1 MEFRYLGFEQRMNA
15 RKFGF
20 DVTEK
25 GQPARHFSVT
35 ADMALFLTYHVAFQE
50 GPSLSAAKLA
60 ADLEH
65 KIEGKEH
72 ELTLDDLRTHS
83 EARSAAIA
91 ERAALRRPARRRVP
105 LTSPSIPATQAQT
118 AVAAASAS
126 PAGEPVSNWKNF
138 RI

>member
-1 MEFRYLGFEQRMNA
+1 MEFRYLGFEQSRNA
-15 RKFGF
+15 RTFGF

-65 KIEGKEH
+65 KIEGVQH
-72 ELTLDDLRTHS
+72 ELTLDDLRSHS
-83 EARSAAIA
+83 EARIAALA
-91 ERAALRRPARRRVP
+91 ERAASRKPARRRIP
-105 LTSPSIPATQAQT
+105 TSPATAS
-118 AVAAASAS
+118 AELAPGAAAEPSGASA
-126 PAGEPVSNWKNF
+126 EPVSHWKNF

>member
-15 RKFGF
+15 RTYGF

-25 GQPARHFSVT
+25 GKPARHFFVT

-65 KIEGKEH
+65 KIEGKQH
-72 ELTLDDLRTHS
+72 ELTLDDLRVHS
-83 EARSAAIA
+83 EARIAAIA
-91 ERAALRRPARRRVP
+91 ERAAARKPARRRIPSATPETGP
-105 LTSPSIPATQAQT
+105 LPATT
-118 AVAAASAS
+118 AVSTAAAAG
-126 PAGEPVSNWKNF
+126 PAGSNWKSF